1 MSKDINQLFQSIA
14 ELDPPKKLAG
24 TIFKK
29 ILFQRERQLRR
40 KLLFSRL
47 GLAGSF
53 CALFYTSIFFGKAIA
68 ESEFWHIA
76 SLLFT
81 DILPITKNWQE
92 FTYSLLETMPV
103 INLTAILMPIFA
115 MMLISNIYLNLR
127 QRQF

>member
-1 MSKDINQLFQSIA
+1 MSNNLKQLFENIS
-14 ELDPPKKLAG
+14 EVDPPKKLAG
-24 TIFKK
+24 VILKR
-29 ILFQRERQLRR
+29 ILFKQEKQLRR
-40 KLLFSRL
+40 KLLLSRL

-53 CALFYTSIFFGKAIA
+53 CALFYTSIFFGKALA

-81 DILPITKNWQE
+81 DILPVSKNWQE

-103 INLTAILMPIFA
+103 LNLTAILMPIFV
-115 MMLISNIYLNLR
+115 MMLFSNIYLNLR